1 MSTELTALVVAV
13 RAPQL
18 SCLISVLSTCCVF
31 NFLQPLDE
39 ALKTEL
45 ETALKSFL
53 KQGEKLLLTT
63 KVDPAII
70 GGMIVSIGDKY
81 VDMSIASKVK
91 KYTDIITAVV

>member
-1 MSTELTALVVAV
+1 ML
-13 RAPQL
+13 
-18 SCLISVLSTCCVF
+18 CF
-31 NFLQPLDE
+31 NFLQPLDD

-45 ETALKSFL
+45 EASLKSFL

-70 GGMIVSIGDKY
+70 GGMIVSVGDKY

-91 KYTDIITAVV
+91 KYSDIITAVV